1 MIFPS
6 NVPNKAGGDLLGVRE
21 LSHRFGVT
29 ETTIYNWIKD
39 SKLPRSIKL
48 GNLHKWKSSDI
59 ESWLDGGGMDATNTH
74 S

>member
-6 NVPNKAGGDLLGVRE
+6 DIPNKAGGELLGVRE
-21 LSHRFGVT
+21 LSLRLGVT

-39 SKLPRSIKL
+39 SKLPKSIKL

-59 ESWLDGGGMDATNTH
+59 ESFLDGGGMDATNKD